1 MDGVSTQVQ
10 SDRLYCYAVA
20 RGDIV
25 LPEGLSGVA
34 DATLVKHSLGSLSLV
49 LSKTDAMQLRP
60 QRKFLSA
67 HYRVLSA
74 LSAGNDILPM
84 AFGIIFDDLDAS
96 LGILREFGDMLSE
109 QLDAVSGSV
118 EIGLRLKWQGVDVFT
133 VVVDS
138 HADLQQMRNRCFKSG
153 NPSQRE
159 LLDLGQAFEKRL
171 NQDRDK
177 RREVVLA
184 ALRPVCRDIRVLP
197 VQNETTS
204 VNVACLV
211 ERKSL
216 DEFDKAIESL
226 AGVFDDNHLL
236 ELDGPLP
243 PFNFVDVRI

>member
-1 MDGVSTQVQ
+1 MDGVSAQVQ
-10 SDRLYCYAVA
+10 SDRFYCYAVA
-20 RGDIV
+20 REDII
-25 LPEGLSGVA
+25 LPEGLTGVA
-34 DATLVKHSLGSLSLV
+34 DALLVKHTLGSLSLII
-49 LSKTDAMQLRP
+49 SSTDAKQLRP

-67 HYRVLSA
+67 HYRVLST
-74 LSAGNDILPM
+74 LSENNDILPM

-96 LGILREFGDMLSE
+96 LGTLHDFADVFSE
-109 QLDAVSGSV
+109 QLDAVCGSV
-118 EIGLRLKWQGVDVFT
+118 EIGLRVKWQGVDVFT

-159 LLDLGQAFEKRL
+159 LLDLGQAFERRL

-177 RREVVLA
+177 RRDVVLA
-184 ALRPVCRDIRVLP
+184 ALRSVCRDIRVLP
-197 VQNETTS
+197 VQNEVTS

-216 DEFDKAIESL
+216 SEFDKAIESL

-243 PFNFVDVRI
+243 PFNFVDIRI